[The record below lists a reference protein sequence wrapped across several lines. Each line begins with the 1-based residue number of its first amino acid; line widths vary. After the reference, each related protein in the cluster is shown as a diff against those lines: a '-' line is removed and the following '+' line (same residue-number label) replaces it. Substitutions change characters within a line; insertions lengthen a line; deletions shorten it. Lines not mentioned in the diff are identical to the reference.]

1 MSEDEKKESKK
12 EDVDDTEEE
21 SAPADEAEADDGDD
35 ADGADD
41 ADEGDEA
48 EAADDAEADG
58 DDAEAD
64 GDEAEASDDGDEVE
78 ASDDGDEADEAPD
91 AHGGHHAHDHK
102 AHVRGYMRVFFG
114 LIVLTVLE
122 VGVAH
127 PSLAVAKNLLV
138 PALVVLALGK
148 AAIVALY
155 YMHLK
160 GETKFMKWTVAFPI
174 AFPALYAFILI
185 AEGMYRARWGH

>member
-1 MSEDEKKESKK
+1 
-12 EDVDDTEEE
+12 
-21 SAPADEAEADDGDD
+21 
-35 ADGADD
+35 
-41 ADEGDEA
+41 
-48 EAADDAEADG
+48 
-58 DDAEAD
+58 
-64 GDEAEASDDGDEVE
+64 
-78 ASDDGDEADEAPD
+78 
-91 AHGGHHAHDHK
+91 
-102 AHVRGYMRVFFG
+102 MRVFVG

-127 PSLAVAKNLLV
+127 PSMNIAKNLLV
-138 PALVVLALGK
+138 PALVALALGK